1 MTLLLAFAIS
11 LLIAVWISDLVQRS
25 VLSIAVLFL
34 VVGLVLGNGLG
45 LIKLNV
51 NDPTAALVAEFAL
64 FSILFTDGMRVGIRE
79 LTSAWRLP
87 GRALLLGLP
96 LTLLGTAL
104 LAHTLL
110 PVTWVA
116 ALLLGAVLSPTDPV
130 LASAVVGKEAVPYRL
145 RHLLNV
151 ESGLN
156 DGLALPAVLILLAVI
171 SSKTFAVGTVLGD
184 LGLGIL
190 LGVSVSALVL
200 LLERLPF
207 FSPSVRYEP
216 FNAFALGLLIFSLA
230 SLTGANLY
238 LAAFT
243 GGMTVATMSPS
254 VREAFGTFGE
264 RVNELLKLAAILLFG
279 ALISPDII
287 SNQITIS
294 EITFVI
300 LALVIVRPLAFSI
313 ALFRSELSKQEWVA
327 AAWFGP
333 KGFASMIYGLLI
345 LQSGA
350 PQASYLFVVTA
361 IAITVSIIA
370 HSSTDV
376 LVARWFRDEEKMDR
390 AEKSGGDTSPTSDRH
405 NA

>member
-1 MTLLLAFAIS
+1 
-11 LLIAVWISDLVQRS
+11 
-25 VLSIAVLFL
+25 

-294 EITFVI
+294 EMTFVI